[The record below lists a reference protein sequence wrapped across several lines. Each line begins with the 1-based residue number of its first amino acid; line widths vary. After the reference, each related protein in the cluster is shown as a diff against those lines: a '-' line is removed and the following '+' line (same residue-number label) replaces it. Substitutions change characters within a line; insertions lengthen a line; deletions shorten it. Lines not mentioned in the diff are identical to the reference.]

1 MSQISPE
8 VRRQIESELRPRI
21 EDEFAQIIRKLK
33 DQKTNSEN
41 EAELLRLD
49 LQTKDKEI
57 SLIESSRRTEQ
68 QKYMSDIEDLRKR
81 IHDDLWNEYETRLN
95 NKQEEYDLRV
105 GNATEEV
112 DRLSKALNE
121 WRQKCADAE
130 KRSIELMNDLDQKS
144 CEETNLRKMLND
156 LESRGCILT
165 GEIEKS
171 HNNVRDKILNEEKLL
186 RRCQVFEAENHEI
199 LVKYENLELQ
209 NAEISAKNKVLDRE
223 LSRTAQKVTL
233 LSSDLNK
240 KVEDLGDKEIKILK
254 LESQLKIRTG
264 ESDTIKRELNE
275 NLDSL
280 DQIKNMTLNLE
291 SGLRL
296 KEGGVLVLEELVDK
310 LKIELTRSEQDCLSE
325 RRQLENFRKDNM
337 ELLEDRNHLRLR
349 GDDLEKDLLY
359 LASQLADKENYCGLL
374 VEEGEVYKQSLL
386 KMNEE
391 GMKLEREVQ
400 DKENLIRTYEKFN
413 DENRYMH
420 GSADDEKDLLRRR
433 YNELKDESEK
443 LVQVN
448 SMIRAD
454 LDDFR
459 EKYRELES

>member
-1 MSQISPE
+1 M
-8 VRRQIESELRPRI
+8 ESELRPRI

-81 IHDDLWNEYETRLN
+81 IHDDLWKEYETRLN
-95 NKQEEYDLRV
+95 NKQEEYDMRV
-105 GNATEEV
+105 SNASEEV
-112 DRLSKALNE
+112 DRLGKALND

-144 CEETNLRKMLND
+144 CDETNLRKMLND
-156 LESRGCILT
+156 LEGRGCILS

-199 LVKYENLELQ
+199 LIKYENLELQ

-223 LSRTAQKVTL
+223 LSRTNQKVSL

-264 ESDTIKRELNE
+264 EAEVVKRELNE

-325 RRQLENFRKDNM
+325 RRQLENFRKENM
-337 ELLEDRNHLRLR
+337 DLISDRNH
-349 GDDLEKDLLY
+349 
-359 LASQLADKENYCGLL
+359 
-374 VEEGEVYKQSLL
+374 
-386 KMNEE
+386 
-391 GMKLEREVQ
+391 
-400 DKENLIRTYEKFN
+400 
-413 DENRYMH
+413 
-420 GSADDEKDLLRRR
+420 
-433 YNELKDESEK
+433 
-443 LVQVN
+443 
-448 SMIRAD
+448 
-454 LDDFR
+454 
-459 EKYRELES
+459 